1 MIKFSKIKVD
11 VKNYLPDLP
20 ALFQKRDE
28 VIAAYLF
35 GSYASDTVGPLSD
48 VDIAVLFDEGSDID
62 RIYLKLCVEVSK
74 ALHTDEVD
82 LLILNKAPI
91 TLKYKVLKEGKLLF
105 CRDEVKRIRFQVK
118 VINDYIDTKP
128 LRDMYNRELF
138 KRIKKGIPSGR
149 YWLYRKALRNT

>member
-1 MIKFSKIKVD
+1 MIKFSRIKVD

-20 ALFQKRDE
+20 TLFQKWDE
-28 VIAAYLF
+28 VVAAYLF
-35 GSYASDTVGPLSD
+35 GSHARGCVGPLSD
-48 VDIAVLFDEGSDID
+48 VDVAVLFDEGADID
-62 RIYLKLCVEVSK
+62 HIYLKLCVEVSK

-82 LLILNKAPI
+82 LLILNKAPV
-91 TLKYKVLKEGKLLF
+91 TLKHKVLKEGKMLF
-105 CRDEVKRIRFQVK
+105 CRDEIKRIRFQVK

-149 YWLYRKALRNT
+149 YWLYRKAFRDT

>member
-1 MIKFSKIKVD
+1 MIKLGKIKVD

-35 GSYASDTVGPLSD
+35 GSYARGTVGPLSD
-48 VDIAVLFDEGSDID
+48 VDVAVLFDEGSDTD

-82 LLILNKAPI
+82 LVILNEAPV
-91 TLKYKVLKEGKLLF
+91 TLKYNILKEGKLLF
-105 CRDEVKRIRFQVK
+105 CRDETKRIRFQVR

-128 LRDMYNRELF
+128 LRGIYNRELF
-138 KRIKKGIPSGR
+138 RRIKEGTPSGR
-149 YWLYRKALRNT
+149 YWFYRKALRDT